1 VKAALMDA
9 EARATVAE
17 QDLTRVL
24 VGEVPVSVR
33 EPGRRGR
40 LRLRTA

>member
-1 VKAALMDA
+1 MDA

-17 QDLTRVL
+17 QDLTQVL
-24 VGEVPVSVR
+24 VGEAAVR